1 MTDADRPTD
10 GPHHAAAGPIRL
22 LVVDDQYLVRTG
34 LATLL
39 RAAPGMEVVG
49 EAADG
54 AEAVELAARTRP
66 DVVLMDIRMPGLTGI
81 QATERILAEA
91 VDPAPRVLVLTTF
104 DLDEYVY
111 GALRAGASGFLL
123 KDAGPERLL
132 AAVTAVHGG
141 DALFA
146 PVVTRRLVEAFTR
159 MTDTGR
165 ADPRHAA
172 PPPPELTTLTGRE
185 AEVLRLVARGL
196 SNAEAADRLFI
207 SEATVKTHLNRTMTK
222 LGLTSRAQAVVVAYE
237 TGLVTPGSAG
247 AG

>member
-10 GPHHAAAGPIRL
+10 GPIRL
-22 LVVDDQYLVRTG
+22 LVVDDQYLVRSG

-81 QATERILAEA
+81 EATERILAEA

-146 PVVTRRLVEAFTR
+146 PAVTRRLVEAFTR

-165 ADPRHAA
+165 TDPGRGDGPDADP
-172 PPPPELTTLTGRE
+172 PPALTTLTGRE
-185 AEVLRLVARGL
+185 AEVLELVARGL

-247 AG
+247 GG